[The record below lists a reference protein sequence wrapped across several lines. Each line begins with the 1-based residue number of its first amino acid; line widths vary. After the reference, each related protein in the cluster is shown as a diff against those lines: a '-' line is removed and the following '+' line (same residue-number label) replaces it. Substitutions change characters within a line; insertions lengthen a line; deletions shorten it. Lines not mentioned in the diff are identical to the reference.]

1 MSIWTI
7 LSILCHAIP
16 HQHFSLPYP
25 IIDWA
30 VGRPAQGSL
39 SHIRPNQG
47 TTDIIDVATA
57 KASRQQ
63 RFDGE
68 FVIRFNETAFITSS
82 PRGSSLTAITN
93 VAMQLG
99 VDIWTSEPRYVD
111 IRIKRPQLQ
120 SFLSLLPSELRS
132 EYQVLIPSIQYLV
145 DQTTPKSSQLLAA
158 QPPLDAN
165 ELQTFNDIFFQDYE
179 TLEGINQWMHLL
191 NSIHPNLVEI
201 FSLGLSYEGRDIY
214 GVKITSPS
222 NEDSNA
228 KKKKKKHG
236 KIKKQN
242 VFIHGALHSRE
253 WISITTVCYIANEL
267 IRGYVDKSE
276 EVVELLDDFVWTLIP
291 ILDVDGYKYTWTSN
305 RMVR

>member
-1 MSIWTI
+1 M
-7 LSILCHAIP
+7 
-16 HQHFSLPYP
+16 
-25 IIDWA
+25 
-30 VGRPAQGSL
+30 
-39 SHIRPNQG
+39 
-47 TTDIIDVATA
+47 ATA
-57 KASRQQ
+57 KASRHQ

-68 FVIRFNETAFITSS
+68 FVIRFNETALITSS
-82 PRGSSLTAITN
+82 PSGLSRTAITK
-93 VAMQLG
+93 AAIQLG
-99 VDIWTSEPRYVD
+99 VDIWASEPRYVD
-111 IRIKRPQLQ
+111 IRIKRLQLQ
-120 SFLSLLPSELRS
+120 TFLSLLPSELRS

-165 ELQTFNDIFFQDYE
+165 ELQTFNDIFFQNYE

-191 NSIHPNLVEI
+191 YSIHPDLVEI

-214 GVKITSPS
+214 GIKITSPS
-222 NEDSNA
+222 NDDTIAEK

-236 KIKKQN
+236 KIQKQD
-242 VFIHGALHSRE
+242 VIIHGALHSRE